1 MLVCVCVIKR
11 IKWIRLPS
19 LRERKDWKGLVSM
32 KISHRIPLLLKQLPI
47 LSTPPFYG
55 KNLNPPFFFR
65 KIPKTQ
71 PLPPL

>member
-1 MLVCVCVIKR
+1 MEVLVLFFTHIKLVACMLVCVCVITR

-32 KISHRIPLLLKQLPI
+32 KISHRIPLLLKQFPI

-55 KNLNPPFFFR
+55 
-65 KIPKTQ
+65 
-71 PLPPL
+71 